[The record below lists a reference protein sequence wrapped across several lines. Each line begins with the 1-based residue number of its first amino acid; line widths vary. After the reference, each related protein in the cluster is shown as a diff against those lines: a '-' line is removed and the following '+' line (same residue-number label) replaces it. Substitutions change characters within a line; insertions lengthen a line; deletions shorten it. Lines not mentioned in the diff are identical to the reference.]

1 MNLRI
6 IFSISII
13 NTIGMLIQ
21 TDFVGH
27 FGNIVI
33 STILNLPI
41 CERKCFL
48 FSLNIFQQSVV
59 IFSVYVIHFFV

>member
-6 IFSISII
+6 SFSVSII
-13 NTIGMLIQ
+13 NTIGILIQ

-33 STILNLPI
+33 LTILSLPI
-41 CERKCFL
+41 CEHKCFL

-59 IFSVYVIHFFV
+59 IFSVSVLHFFV